1 MNILHSTSDWLTLT
15 KSWIYDQIRFMPENV
30 RQTVWCN
37 QLIDGPHTKWNGPV
51 LAHQPKLPEMLSL
64 KFNNFFNQTLLK
76 CKTNINL
83 NDYDVF
89 FSHFGYRAWRDYQFI
104 KGMSFKKVA
113 RFYGCDVG
121 VTPKQPK
128 WLDRYKRVFDE
139 YNLFI
144 CEGPYMA
151 RELEKVGAPREK
163 IKWLHIGIDPA
174 LFVNHFTVTEN
185 LFNPLRILIA
195 ATFTEKKG
203 VEYALKGVLRFTKE
217 YGHKVNLTLVGDANP
232 AYIDQLETK
241 SKINSVINQ
250 IKNEKDITLIQKGYV
265 PLSALISFMQQ
276 NLILI
281 SPSITA
287 KSGDIEGG
295 FPVTLTQA
303 AAKGMILIGTD
314 HCDLPEIIRDG
325 QNGFV
330 CKQKSPG
337 DISNAIK
344 RIIDM
349 NISQIDKMRG
359 ISRDIALNEFNQV
372 KIGIQLY
379 RFLSD

>member
-1 MNILHSTSDWLTLT
+1 M
-15 KSWIYDQIRFMPENV
+15 
-30 RQTVWCN
+30 
-37 QLIDGPHTKWNGPV
+37 
-51 LAHQPKLPEMLSL
+51 AHQPKLPEMLSL

-76 CKTNINL
+76 CKTDINF
-83 NDYDVF
+83 NEYDIF

-128 WLDRYKRVFDE
+128 WMERYKRIFDE

-151 RELEKVGAPREK
+151 KELERIGAPQKK
-163 IKWLHIGIDPA
+163 IKWIHIGIDPA
-174 LFVNHFTVTEN
+174 LCANELTVSEY
-185 LFNPLRILIA
+185 LLNPLCILIA

-203 VEYALKGVLRFTKE
+203 VEYALKGVLKFTRE
-217 YGHKVNLTLVGDANP
+217 CGHRVNLTLIGDANP
-232 AYIDQLETK
+232 IYQDQLETK

-250 IKNEKDITLIQKGYV
+250 IKNEKNITLNQKGYV
-265 PLSALISFMQQ
+265 SLSTLISSMQQ

-287 KSGDIEGG
+287 KNGDIEGG

-314 HCDLPEIIRDG
+314 HCDLPEIIRDE
-325 QNGFV
+325 QNGFI
-330 CKQKSPG
+330 CKQKSPD

-359 ISRDIALNEFNQV
+359 VSRSIALNEFNQAQ
-372 KIGIQLY
+372 IGVQLY
-379 RFLSD
+379 RLLSD